1 MQELRERGI
10 YTLPDGR
17 EFVIHI
23 AFRGGHILYTP
34 GGWEFFGPSTYNANA
49 DGTICSNSRTTHWN
63 VRDLTDTG
71 KTAHSR
77 TKGGAAQKSV
87 WD

>member
-17 EFVIHI
+17 EFVVHT

-34 GGWEFFGPSTYNANA
+34 SGWEFFGPSTYNTGA
-49 DGTICSNSRTTHWN
+49 DGIICSNSRTTHWN
-63 VRDLTDTG
+63 IRDLTDTG
-71 KTAHSR
+71 KTARSR
-77 TKGGAAQKSV
+77 TRGGAAQKSV